1 MAIKAV
7 IFDFGGVILAPLG
20 EEHLDGWARRLGLT
34 RATLEGALWGEA
46 WQALERAQIDGEAYR
61 RHVGKALRLPDLA
74 TVERFLSE
82 FYADEWLFPEMLDLV
97 ERLRQ
102 TGRIKVALL
111 TNACVGQDEVMRR
124 KWGLDPHATFDLYI
138 NSAEVGL
145 VKPDPAIFELTLAR
159 LSVSPGE
166 AIFIDDSAANVQVA
180 ANLGIQ
186 AIHLASV
193 EELEAVIA
201 QVEGLV
207 GSGIRDAQVRDA

>member
-46 WQALERAQIDGEAYR
+46 WQALERAQIDDEAYR

-97 ERLRQ
+97 ERLRH

-124 KWGLDPHATFDLYI
+124 KWGLDPHATFDLYV

-145 VKPDPAIFELTLAR
+145 AKPDPAIFELALAR
-159 LSVSPGE
+159 LGVSPGE
-166 AIFIDDSAANVQVA
+166 AIFIDDSAANVQAA
-180 ANLGIQ
+180 ANLGIH

-207 GSGIRDAQVRDA
+207 GSGIRDA

>member
-1 MAIKAV
+1 MVIKAV
-7 IFDFGGVILAPLG
+7 IFDFGGVILAPLS

-46 WQALERAQIDGEAYR
+46 WRALEGGQIDNATYY
-61 RHVGKALRLPDLA
+61 RHVAKALRLPDLA

-111 TNACVGQDEVMRR
+111 TNACIGQDEVMRR
-124 KWGLDPHATFDLYI
+124 KWGLDPRATFDLYV

-145 VKPDPAIFELTLAR
+145 TKPDPAIFELALAR
-159 LSVSPGE
+159 LGVSPGE
-166 AIFIDDSAANVQVA
+166 AIFIDDSAANVQAA
-180 ANLGIQ
+180 ANLGIH
-186 AIHLASV
+186 AIHLASA
-193 EELEAVIA
+193 EELPAVIA
-201 QVEGLV
+201 QVERLV
-207 GSGIRDAQVRDA
+207 GSEIRDA